1 MIKVLRTDVFVE
13 WFERLRDRE
22 ARQRISVRLDRLRSG
37 NAGDVKPVGEG
48 VSEIRISYGPGYRL
62 YCTWRGDTWVVLL
75 CGGDKSSQARDIAA
89 AKTLLK
95 TLGDPEKW
103 SS

>member
-1 MIKVLRTDVFVE
+1 MIRVLRTDVFID

-22 ARQRISVRLDRLRSG
+22 ARQRISVRLDRLRAD
-37 NAGDVKPVGEG
+37 NTGDVKPVGEG
-48 VSEIRISYGPGYRL
+48 ISELRIPYGPGYRL
-62 YCTWRGDTWVVLL
+62 YCTWRGDTLVVLL
-75 CGGDKSSQARDIAA
+75 CGGDKSSQTRDIAA

-95 TLGDPEKW
+95 TLGDPEEW